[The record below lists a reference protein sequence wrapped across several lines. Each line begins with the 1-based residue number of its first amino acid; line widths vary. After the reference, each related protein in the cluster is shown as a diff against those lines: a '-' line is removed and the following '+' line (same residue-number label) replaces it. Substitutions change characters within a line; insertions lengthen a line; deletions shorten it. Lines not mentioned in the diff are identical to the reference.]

1 MRSFFNCEYLP
12 GLVFQF
18 GERRGLQDFERV
30 CYSREDEWMI
40 ADIDNDRQEE
50 LLWQPED
57 AEGEGVMPGEMRAG
71 LCCVH
76 LLR

>member
-1 MRSFFNCEYLP
+1 M
-12 GLVFQF
+12 
-18 GERRGLQDFERV
+18 
-30 CYSREDEWMI
+30 CYMI
-40 ADIDNDRQEE
+40 ADIDSDRQEE

-57 AEGEGVMPGEMRAG
+57 AEGEEVMPGEMRAG

>member
-1 MRSFFNCEYLP
+1 MDDRDIRCM
-12 GLVFQF
+12 
-18 GERRGLQDFERV
+18 
-30 CYSREDEWMI
+30 CYMI
-40 ADIDNDRQEE
+40 ADIDSDRQEE